1 MSQQHKIRVKEIKN
15 QFLVIHQF
23 VKYLTS
29 IKDNYNNY
37 KWYKSNLVNQY
48 CTGELDLKWEIWWR
62 FHGYYK

>member
-48 CTGELDLKWEIWWR
+48 CTGELDLK
-62 FHGYYK
+62 